1 MRAIQ
6 ISAFGGPLTMVDLP
20 DPVVGAGEKLVELQ
34 YAAVNPLDVWVSQG
48 NFAAVTKLPHTG
60 GVEGIGTVN
69 GKTYLVRANGV
80 GIARQ
85 GTYAEKV
92 AVTDASLI
100 EVPNGVDPQQAAA
113 LGVAGLTAYRCVHT
127 LGTVGPNDV
136 VLVTGASGGVGNL
149 AVQMAKTVGAR
160 VIGQTTSQAK
170 AAAISAAGADEVLIA
185 TNGEELTSALSNALS
200 GIAPSV
206 IIDGVAGSFVRAI
219 VDAIGI
225 RGKIVNYGTSA
236 GSEISFD
243 MRVLYRKHASI
254 LGYGGI
260 TDTDTADAFAQLF
273 ASVAAGTLRSPI
285 DAVLPLDQAGETH
298 RRILAKEVS
307 GKLLID
313 VNA

>member
-6 ISAFGGPLTMVDLP
+6 ISSYGGPLTLVDLP
-20 DPVVGAGEKLVELQ
+20 DPVAGPGEHLVELQ

-60 GVEGIGTVN
+60 GVEGVGTSN
-69 GKTYLVRANGV
+69 GKTYLVRAAGV

-100 EVPNGVDPQQAAA
+100 EVPAGVDPQQAAA

-127 LGTVGPNDV
+127 LANVGANDV

-149 AVQMAKTVGAR
+149 AVQMAKTAGAR

-170 AAAISAAGADEVLIA
+170 AAVISAGGADDVLIA
-185 TNGEELTSALSNALS
+185 TNGQELTNALAGVS
-200 GIAPSV
+200 PSV
-206 IIDGVAGSFVRAI
+206 IIDGVAGSFVRSLI
-219 VDAIGI
+219 EAIGA
-225 RGKIVNYGTSA
+225 RGRIVNYGTSA
-236 GSEISFD
+236 GSEIEFD

-260 TDTDTADAFAQLF
+260 NDTDTADAFAQLF
-273 ASVAAGTLRSPI
+273 SSVAAGTLRSPI

-307 GKLLID
+307 GKLLLD